1 MIAFSFVGTEADE
14 FACGKCRLRWLR
26 QQLWGLSIGSAARRI
41 GSRERW
47 TAKIRLSEEA
57 FPPCGDGSGRWLC
70 PQPFNRLY
78 FSGMGGMDCRLFA
91 GEKFILRENAGK
103 VRCGS
108 PECAGSGENPFL
120 AGQPVLADL
129 FGAAATFCREVA
141 VFDPTFAVGR
151 RIAGRKLPLRAVSVF
166 RISDFVRIFAVR
178 RSVVGLTG
186 GGVFRNSWK
195 RRYGFTLRYH
205 RGRRRSCRLR
215 GGFGGSAA
223 RLPHAARDDGHDQ
236 VGRYVL

>member
-14 FACGKCRLRWLR
+14 FACGKCRLWWLR

-91 GEKFILRENAGK
+91 GEKFIFAGK
-103 VRCGS
+103 CRQGSVRVAGVCRKRGGIRFWRDS
-108 PECAGSGENPFL
+108 PC
-120 AGQPVLADL
+120 
-129 FGAAATFCREVA
+129 
-141 VFDPTFAVGR
+141 
-151 RIAGRKLPLRAVSVF
+151 LP
-166 RISDFVRIFAVR
+166 IFSA
-178 RSVVGLTG
+178 L
-186 GGVFRNSWK
+186 
-195 RRYGFTLRYH
+195 
-205 RGRRRSCRLR
+205 RRR
-215 GGFGGSAA
+215 FAA
-223 RLPHAARDDGHDQ
+223 RLP
-236 VGRYVL
+236 

>member
-78 FSGMGGMDCRLFA
+78 SSGMWRQGLPVPCR
-91 GEKFILRENAGK
+91 REVYFCGK
-103 VRCGS
+103 MPAR
-108 PECAGSGENPFL
+108 
-120 AGQPVLADL
+120 
-129 FGAAATFCREVA
+129 FGA
-141 VFDPTFAVGR
+141 G
-151 RIAGRKLPLRAVSVF
+151 
-166 RISDFVRIFAVR
+166 R
-178 RSVVGLTG
+178 RSVPEAGRIRFWRDSPCLPI
-186 GGVFRNSWK
+186 FSA
-195 RRYGFTLRYH
+195 L
-205 RGRRRSCRLR
+205 RRR
-215 GGFGGSAA
+215 FAA
-223 RLPHAARDDGHDQ
+223 RLPFSIRLSPSDG
-236 VGRYVL
+236 G

>member
-91 GEKFILRENAGK
+91 GEKFIFAGK
-103 VRCGS
+103 MPAR
-108 PECAGSGENPFL
+108 
-120 AGQPVLADL
+120 
-129 FGAAATFCREVA
+129 FGA
-141 VFDPTFAVGR
+141 G
-151 RIAGRKLPLRAVSVF
+151 
-166 RISDFVRIFAVR
+166 R
-178 RSVVGLTG
+178 RSVPEAGRIRFWRDSPCLPI
-186 GGVFRNSWK
+186 FSA
-195 RRYGFTLRYH
+195 L
-205 RGRRRSCRLR
+205 RRR
-215 GGFGGSAA
+215 FAA
-223 RLPHAARDDGHDQ
+223 RLPFSIRLSPSDG
-236 VGRYVL
+236 G

>member
-1 MIAFSFVGTEADE
+1 MIAFSFVGTEADD
-14 FACGKCRLRWLR
+14 FACGTCFGGFWLRWLR
-26 QQLWGLSIGSAARRI
+26 QQLWGLSIGSAVRRI

-78 FSGMGGMDCRLFA
+78 SSGMWRQGLPVPCR
-91 GEKFILRENAGK
+91 REVYFCGK
-103 VRCGS
+103 MLTKVGIFPRGS

-120 AGQPVLADL
+120 LGQPVFADL

-151 RIAGRKLPLRAVSVF
+151 RIAGRKFPLRAVSAF
-166 RISDFVRIFAVR
+166 SDKRLCSYLCRAAV
-178 RSVVGLTG
+178 
-186 GGVFRNSWK
+186 
-195 RRYGFTLRYH
+195 
-205 RGRRRSCRLR
+205 GRRIDGRRCFPQFMEKEIWFYITISSWSAAVMPAARRLR
-215 GGFGGSAA
+215 RQRGSAPA
-223 RLPHAARDDGHDQ
+223 RCS
-236 VGRYVL
+236 

>member
-78 FSGMGGMDCRLFA
+78 SSGMGGMDCRLLA
-91 GEKFILRENAGK
+91 GEKFIFAGK
-103 VRCGS
+103 CRQGSVRVTGVCRKRGKSVFVGAARICRSFRRCGD
-108 PECAGSGENPFL
+108 
-120 AGQPVLADL
+120 VLPR
-129 FGAAATFCREVA
+129 GCR
-141 VFDPTFAVGR
+141 
-151 RIAGRKLPLRAVSVF
+151 F
-166 RISDFVRIFAVR
+166 RSDF
-178 RSVVGLTG
+178 
-186 GGVFRNSWK
+186 
-195 RRYGFTLRYH
+195 
-205 RGRRRSCRLR
+205 RRRTADSWAKVPVAC
-215 GGFGGSAA
+215 GFGFFG
-223 RLPHAARDDGHDQ
+223 
-236 VGRYVL
+236 